1 MLIKKYV
8 WHSFTFD
15 TQTLTCITDLELMER
30 KICRY
35 IKYRIKREQFFFW
48 ISRVKRKHA

>member
-8 WHSFTFD
+8 RHSFTFD
-15 TQTLTCITDLELMER
+15 TQTLTCITELDLMKR

-35 IKYRIKREQFFFW
+35 IKYRTKRKLFFW
-48 ISRVKRKHA
+48 ISRVRRKHA